1 MPRGKH
7 IKPEIGAKTQFGKPD
22 GMDPKKATK
31 MGVPKWSIRKALAH
45 MAAQNIDIN
54 DRNALKSLLGD
65 NPTLAQVIAAAALMK
80 ASKGDMTAVAY
91 ATENIDGKMPQETQL
106 TGKDGAALQQPVIYL
121 PANDRASN

>member
-1 MPRGKH
+1 
-7 IKPEIGAKTQFGKPD
+7 
-22 GMDPKKATK
+22 
-31 MGVPKWSIRKALAH
+31 MGPPKWSIRKALAH